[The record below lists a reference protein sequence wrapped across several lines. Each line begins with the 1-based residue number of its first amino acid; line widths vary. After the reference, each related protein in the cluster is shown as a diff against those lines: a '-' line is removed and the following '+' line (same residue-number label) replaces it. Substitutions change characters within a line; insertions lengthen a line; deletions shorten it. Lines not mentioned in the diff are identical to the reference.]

1 MSPSPIQIRSE
12 IGPLRKVLL
21 HRPGQELEN
30 LVPDT
35 IERLLFD
42 DIPYLKLAQEEHDR
56 FCEVLRSCGAE
67 VVYLEDL
74 VAESIT
80 DDEVKRQFILDY
92 IADAGIH
99 GEKRT
104 AMITDYFLGMSTRNM
119 VLKMMAGIRKS
130 EIRGYGKKNLTDYLS
145 DYYPFVIDPMPNLYF
160 TRDPFACLGSGVSI
174 HRMFTATRSRETLF
188 ADYIFRYHPEYSQV
202 PVYYSRSYE
211 RPIEGGDI
219 LVLSSQVVA
228 VGISQRTHP
237 VAIERLAK
245 QLLKPEAGFRQV
257 LAIDIPK
264 ARSFMHLDTVFTMVD
279 ADKFTV
285 HPNIREDLRLFV
297 LEDGGS
303 GHLSITEEH
312 GKLEDVLREHLNLDK
327 VTLIPCGGDS
337 PIDAAREQWN
347 DGSNTF
353 AVAPGKVIVYDRN
366 YTTNRLLNDYGIQT
380 LTIPSSELARGRGGP
395 RCMTMPLQRGGLD

>member
-30 LVPDT
+30 LMPDT

-80 DDEVKRQFILDY
+80 SDEVKRQFILDY

-104 AMITDYFLGMSTRNM
+104 AMIADYFQGMSTKNM

-160 TRDPFACLGSGVSI
+160 TRDPFTCIGNGVSI

-188 ADYIFRYHPEYSQV
+188 ADYVFRFHPEYNQV
-202 PVYYSRSYE
+202 PVYYSREYE
-211 RPIEGGDI
+211 HPVEGGDI
-219 LVLSSQVVA
+219 LILNSQVIA

-245 QLLKPEAGFRQV
+245 QLLQPETGFRQV

-279 ADKFTV
+279 TDKFTV
-285 HPNIREDLRLFV
+285 HPNIRSDLRLFV
-297 LEDGGS
+297 LEEGS
-303 GHLSITEEH
+303 GGHLSITEEH
-312 GKLEDVLREHLNLDK
+312 GRLEDVLRDHLDLDK

-353 AVAPGKVIVYDRN
+353 AVAPGKVIVYNRN
-366 YTTNRLLNDYGIQT
+366 YTTNQLLNDHGIQT

-395 RCMTMPLQRGGLD
+395 RCMTMPLVRGSLG